1 MTQSTASR
9 RGRAGVN
16 RWCFRRL
23 PCREAAVP
31 DGYLRIH
38 AELPRR
44 RAAPAGMVD
53 AYNIFNNTAV
63 LAENTRYGS
72 SWLRPTSV
80 LDARLLKFGVQMN
93 F

>member
-1 MTQSTASR
+1 M
-9 RGRAGVN
+9 
-16 RWCFRRL
+16 F
-23 PCREAAVP
+23 
-31 DGYLRIH
+31 
-38 AELPRR
+38 
-44 RAAPAGMVD
+44 D

-63 LAENTRYGS
+63 LAENTRYGT